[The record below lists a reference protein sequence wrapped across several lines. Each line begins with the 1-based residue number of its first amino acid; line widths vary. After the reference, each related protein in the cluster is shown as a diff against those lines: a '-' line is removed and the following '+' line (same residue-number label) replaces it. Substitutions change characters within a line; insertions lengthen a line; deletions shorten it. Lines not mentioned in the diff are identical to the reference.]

1 MGALLIDL
9 APPWAKDTAIARF
22 GTADKIALITGI
34 ATSEFPTL
42 AKRPAYSMLDSS
54 ALEQHFGIPPSDWRQ
69 GVRQTLLALQTERAQ
84 AGSLVS

>member
-1 MGALLIDL
+1 MLERT
-9 APPWAKDTAIARF
+9 P
-22 GTADKIALITGI
+22 LITGI

-54 ALEQHFGIPPSDWRQ
+54 ALEQRFGIPPSDWRQ
-69 GVRQTLLALQTERAQ
+69 GVRQTLLALRTERAQ